1 MNESHHD
8 LNRQK
13 RAASIVSG
21 LWLAL
26 LAGLFVW
33 QATQYRGIVELLA
46 EWQYRVLDHYYPG
59 ITIALLCLFFS
70 FPLLVTLF
78 ILWRRWR
85 RQNELAGEP
94 VAVMLDASR
103 RLKRLCT
110 FLAIAAGGV
119 AILALALAQLL
130 PSEGMPV
137 HLVDVRSAQAAVIPE
152 GSASVVGPVDMSAL
166 VRFEE
171 EVLVFHRRLYFAPV
185 RYRLH
190 GVAQPARIFVQVE
203 ERADLPRQFVAL
215 KSGVLA
221 RGVLPG
227 DVDQLYRNIRYPV
240 EARPYLLY
248 RDSAT
253 LRWRYHMLSAQ
264 MALVGLLFAL
274 AAWREGQRRRR
285 IARRVEQGVG

>member
-1 MNESHHD
+1 
-8 LNRQK
+8 
-13 RAASIVSG
+13 
-21 LWLAL
+21 
-26 LAGLFVW
+26 
-33 QATQYRGIVELLA
+33 
-46 EWQYRVLDHYYPG
+46 
-59 ITIALLCLFFS
+59 
-70 FPLLVTLF
+70 
-78 ILWRRWR
+78 
-85 RQNELAGEP
+85 
-94 VAVMLDASR
+94 MLDASR

-110 FLAIAAGGV
+110 FLAITAGGV
-119 AILALALAQLL
+119 AVLALALAQLL

-171 EVLVFHRRLYFAPV
+171 KVLLFHRRLYFAPV

-190 GVAQPARIFVQVE
+190 GVPQPARIFVQVE
-203 ERADLPRQFVAL
+203 ERADLPRQFVPVT
-215 KSGVLA
+215 SGVLA

-227 DVDQLYRNIRYPV
+227 DVDQLYRNIHYPV

-253 LRWRYHMLSAQ
+253 LRWRYHMLSVQ

-285 IARRVEQGVG
+285 IARRVEEGAG